1 MDPITVAT
9 VMIKPSLLFTYTD
22 GSTLHSISARELSRF
37 PVWEGNRVRDDA
49 HVASLCATITNP
61 REVQGPFTVIA
72 IPSPAEL
79 GVPLIYKILD
89 GQHRAAVIENY
100 FSTHSDAEDFPV
112 LVRRYGVAA
121 IPSHDIA
128 IQKFREINN
137 AKPMVYTGSSTERL
151 HQIVTALQSAFIGNR
166 KTSGPVF
173 LIRTACNRPFLSIES
188 LTAALVKYRIHEQD
202 DISPIKVVEHA
213 RKMNTLYAE
222 NPAAHISVSI
232 TASMLDRAVEYN
244 FFLGLDP
251 KCPWLLPLLR

>member
-1 MDPITVAT
+1 METVSGG
-9 VMIKPSLLFTYTD
+9 VIKPSLLFTYTD

-49 HVASLCATITNP
+49 HVASLCTTITNP

-72 IPSPAEL
+72 IPSTSPSDS
-79 GVPLIYKILD
+79 GSPLIYKILD

-100 FSTHSDAEDFPV
+100 FKTQPEADDYPV
-112 LVRRYGVAA
+112 LVRRYGVT
-121 IPSHDIA
+121 SHDIA

-151 HQIVTALQSAFIGNR
+151 HQIVSALQSAFIGNR
-166 KTSGPVF
+166 KSGGPVF
-173 LIRTACNRPFLSIES
+173 LIRAGCNRPFLSIEA

-213 RKMNTLYAE
+213 RKMNSLYAE

-232 TASMLDRAVEYN
+232 TATTLDRAVEYS